1 MTTLTTVSY
10 QQLDCLVT
18 AISLVP
24 SSEDSG
30 RPMHLGTVTLK
41 LDPYV
46 EYDAAAVMRKV
57 ATALEVRADEMDRSE
72 RYRQPF

>member
-18 AISLVP
+18 SISLVP
-24 SSEDSG
+24 GSEDSG
-30 RPMHLGTVTLK
+30 RPSHLGTVTLR
-41 LDPYV
+41 LDSLEP
-46 EYDAAAVMRKV
+46 YDAPAVMRKV
-57 ATALEVRADEMDRSE
+57 AEALKVRADEMDRSE